1 MDDGGV
7 GAVRKAVELAKKG
20 DRAMLRLV
28 VERVVPKATRLAEE
42 GEEAGGS
49 LLERVRALHAAVA
62 EGRMSLEEARERGK
76 LLELE
81 RRAVETGEMLER
93 LERIEADLRRRG

>member
-1 MDDGGV
+1 M
-7 GAVRKAVELAKKG
+7 RLKARVAAAGEIAG
-20 DRAMLRLV
+20 RLV
-28 VERVVPKATRLAEE
+28 AR
-42 GEEAGGS
+42 
-49 LLERVRALHAAVA
+49 
-62 EGRMSLEEARERGK
+62 EEARERGK